1 MTTSRGRI
9 RYEEFAK
16 NAPAAHSALL
26 ALGKA
31 VDDSGLEKQLTEL
44 VKLRASQINGCAF
57 CLQYHLDLARKAGVD
72 ERKLGL
78 LSAWRDA
85 SLFTPRETAAL
96 SWAEALTRIRPESAS
111 DTEYATLREQFSEN
125 EAIFLTVA
133 IGTINQWNRI
143 AVSLRFAPQLPR

>member
-1 MTTSRGRI
+1 MTTPHGRI

-31 VDDSGLEKQLTEL
+31 VEDSGLEKQLIEL

-57 CLQYHLDLARKAGVD
+57 CLQYHLDLARKAGVE

-85 SLFTPRETAAL
+85 GVFTSRESAAL
-96 SWAEALTRIRPESAS
+96 TWAEVLTCIRPEGAS
-111 DTEYATLREQFSEN
+111 DAQYKALLEQFTES
-125 EAIFLTVA
+125 EAIFLTVV

-143 AVSLRFAPQLPR
+143 AISLRFSPQL